1 MTQTTS
7 RVLGNSL
14 RFASDK
20 QSASRYAFER
30 LQTVRST
37 DIDLGDGS
45 CITGPRRLP
54 VLSLREAEISQ
65 Q

>member
-20 QSASRYAFER
+20 QSASRCMSGKSIACCILYSTFR
-30 LQTVRST
+30 RVRTPS
-37 DIDLGDGS
+37 DG
-45 CITGPRRLP
+45 PL
-54 VLSLREAEISQ
+54 
-65 Q
+65 